1 MGSSAKPMKKLIL
14 GFLLLVCSAS
24 PCRAAGLQ
32 LSIQDGRVSIDAQEV
47 TIRQILAEWARVGQT
62 RIVNLE
68 RLGGGPLSIKF
79 DGVPERQALDIIL
92 RNVPGYI
99 AAPRATLIGHASMY
113 ETILIM
119 ATTTAVAAV
128 RPPTPGYAG
137 MPGPGAN
144 VTQLRQGMP
153 MTPGVLPEPMD
164 PAADQQN
171 DPAIAAAAAA
181 GLIAMPA
188 QMPGPSMGPAPLMMP
203 GGVPQP
209 QPQPANTPAAPAAS
223 PSNPWNA
230 PIGTPQPSLAP
241 PAANPAQMQPPIM
254 RPRMPQPDR

>member
-1 MGSSAKPMKKLIL
+1 MKKLIL
-14 GFLLLVCSAS
+14 GLLLLVCSAS
-24 PCRAAGLQ
+24 PCRAASLQ

-68 RLGGGPLSIKF
+68 RLGGGPISIKF

-92 RNVPGYI
+92 RNIPGYV
-99 AAPRATLIGHASMY
+99 AAPRATLIGNASMY
-113 ETILIM
+113 DTILIM
-119 ATTTAVAAV
+119 ATTTTVAAL
-128 RPPTPGYAG
+128 RPPVPGYAG
-137 MPGPGAN
+137 LAGPGAN
-144 VTQLRQGMP
+144 VTQLRQGLP
-153 MTPGVLPEPMD
+153 LSPGVLPEPMD

-181 GLIAMPA
+181 GLIPAPAM
-188 QMPGPSMGPAPLMMP
+188 MPGPAMGPGAAPLMMP

-209 QPQPANTPAAPAAS
+209 QPANPAAAPAPS

-230 PIGTPQPSLAP
+230 PIGTPQPSLAQP
-241 PAANPAQMQPPIM
+241 VPNPASMQPPIM
-254 RPRMPQPDR
+254 RPRMPQSDR